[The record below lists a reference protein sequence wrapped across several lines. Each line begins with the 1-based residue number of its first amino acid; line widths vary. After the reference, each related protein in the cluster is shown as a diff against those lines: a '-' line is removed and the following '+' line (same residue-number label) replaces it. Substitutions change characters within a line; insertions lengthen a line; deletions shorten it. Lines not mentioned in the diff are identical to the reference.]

1 MPVADELLMGD
12 FSARVNARG
21 FIQKIW
27 HNKKDNKKSNG
38 ELMLNLTEFVC
49 YHHIHQPVKKK
60 PNISTWMHPKSK
72 HFHLL
77 DYVGLAEQ
85 VCQIVHDLGS
95 LNLQEKTLPN

>member
-1 MPVADELLMGD
+1 MADGVPVADELLMGD

-49 YHHIHQPVKKK
+49 YHHIYQPVKK
-60 PNISTWMHPKSK
+60 
-72 HFHLL
+72 
-77 DYVGLAEQ
+77 
-85 VCQIVHDLGS
+85 
-95 LNLQEKTLPN
+95 NLQHFNLDAPKI